1 MKPHSEACEQN
12 KQPIR
17 KVLENY
23 LPEARRV
30 LEIGSGTGQH
40 AVYFAA
46 AFPHLQWLASDV
58 AGNLPGIRAWLA
70 EADLPN
76 LHGPLELNVSRQPW
90 PVEGVDT
97 VFSANTVHIM
107 PWPVVEQMFAGI
119 GRLLPPQG
127 RFLLYGPF
135 NQGGDYTAESNRR
148 FDAWLK
154 ERDPGMGVRNLEDLD
169 ALASEHDLLRIA
181 LHDMPADN
189 KIAVWQKCR
198 VIEP

>member
-1 MKPHSEACEQN
+1 MKPCSEACEQN

-17 KVLENY
+17 DVLAEY
-23 LPEARRV
+23 LSESRRV

-46 AFPHLQWLASDV
+46 AFPHLTWLASDV
-58 AGNLPGIRAWLA
+58 AENHPGIRAWLA

-76 LHGPLELNVSRQPW
+76 LQGPLALDVTRQPW
-90 PVEGVDT
+90 PVGEVDT

-107 PWPVVEQMFAGI
+107 HWPAVERMFAGI

-135 NQGGDYTAESNRR
+135 NLGGEYTAESNRR

-154 ERDPGMGVRNLEDLD
+154 ARDPDMGVRDLEDLD
-169 ALASEHDLLRIA
+169 HLASDHDLLRIA

-189 KIAVWQKCR
+189 KLVVWQKCR
-198 VIEP
+198 VIER

>member
-1 MKPHSEACEQN
+1 MKPCSEACEQN
-12 KQPIR
+12 KRPIR
-17 KVLENY
+17 EVLELY
-23 LPEARRV
+23 LPESRRV

-58 AGNLPGIRAWLA
+58 AENHPGIRAWLA
-70 EADLPN
+70 EAGLPN
-76 LHGPLELNVSRQPW
+76 LDGPLELDVTRDAW
-90 PVEGVDT
+90 PVRDVDT

-107 PWPVVEQMFAGI
+107 HWPVVEKMFAGI

-135 NQGGDYTAESNRR
+135 NLGGEYTAESNER

-154 ERDPGMGVRNLEDLD
+154 ERDPDMGVRNLEDLD

-189 KIAVWQKCR
+189 KIVVWQKCR
-198 VIEP
+198 VIER